1 MKIKAT
7 IERVP
12 GGMMIIPLFLGAA
25 LNTFAPGTAEFFGG
39 FTGALI
45 TGTLPILGVFI
56 FCVGATIDFRS
67 SGYIARKG
75 ITLLLGKIGFAALL
89 GVIAAQFIPDE
100 GIQSGFF
107 AGLSVLAIVAVMNE
121 TNGGLYLAL
130 MNHMGRKEDAGAF
143 AFISTESGPFMT
155 MVTFGVTGLAAFP
168 WETLAATVIPFLLG
182 CILGNLDHDLRDL
195 FSKVVPAIIPFFAFS
210 LGNTLNFGMLIQS
223 GLLGILIGVSV
234 VILSGGSLFLLDRFI
249 ARGDGVAGVAAS
261 STAGAAVA
269 VPYALAEANSTF
281 APVAE
286 SATAIIATSV
296 IVTSL
301 LTPLAT
307 VWVDKKINAKKRKTS
322 PPKNQM
328 TIN

>member
-1 MKIKAT
+1 
-7 IERVP
+7 
-12 GGMMIIPLFLGAA
+12 
-25 LNTFAPGTAEFFGG
+25 
-39 FTGALI
+39 
-45 TGTLPILGVFI
+45 
-56 FCVGATIDFRS
+56 
-67 SGYIARKG
+67 
-75 ITLLLGKIGFAALL
+75 
-89 GVIAAQFIPDE
+89 
-100 GIQSGFF
+100 
-107 AGLSVLAIVAVMNE
+107 
-121 TNGGLYLAL
+121 
-130 MNHMGRKEDAGAF
+130 
-143 AFISTESGPFMT
+143 MT

-195 FSKVVPAIIPFFAFS
+195 FSKVVPVIIPFFAFS

-223 GLLGILIGVSV
+223 GLLGIFIGVSV
-234 VILSGGSLFLLDRFI
+234 VILSGSSLFLLDRFV

-269 VPYALAEANSTF
+269 VPYALAEANASF

-307 VWVDKKINAKKRKTS
+307 VWVDKKIKQKKRRTP

>member
-107 AGLSVLAIVAVMNE
+107 FFFSCLASVRVMYE
-121 TNGGLYLAL
+121 TDVGLYLAL

-223 GLLGILIGVSV
+223 GLLGIFIGVSV
-234 VILSGGSLFLLDRFI
+234 VILSGSSLFLLDRFI

-269 VPYALAEANSTF
+269 VPYALAEANASF

-307 VWVDKKINAKKRKTS
+307 VWVDKKIKQKKRRTP

>member
-130 MNHMGRKEDAGAF
+130 MN
-143 AFISTESGPFMT
+143 I
-155 MVTFGVTGLAAFP
+155 
-168 WETLAATVIPFLLG
+168 WEEKRMRALSPLSVQNLVLL
-182 CILGNLDHDLRDL
+182 
-195 FSKVVPAIIPFFAFS
+195 
-210 LGNTLNFGMLIQS
+210 
-223 GLLGILIGVSV
+223 
-234 VILSGGSLFLLDRFI
+234 
-249 ARGDGVAGVAAS
+249 
-261 STAGAAVA
+261 
-269 VPYALAEANSTF
+269 
-281 APVAE
+281 
-286 SATAIIATSV
+286 
-296 IVTSL
+296 
-301 LTPLAT
+301 
-307 VWVDKKINAKKRKTS
+307 
-322 PPKNQM
+322 
-328 TIN
+328 

>member
-12 GGMMIIPLFLGAA
+12 GGMMIIPLFLGAT

-75 ITLLLGKIGFAALL
+75 LTLLIGKVGFAALL
-89 GVIAAQFIPDE
+89 GLIAAQFIPDE

-155 MVTFGVTGLAAFP
+155 MVTLVLQGLRHFLGRRWLQPSSRFYSAAFSV
-168 WETLAATVIPFLLG
+168 TL
-182 CILGNLDHDLRDL
+182 
-195 FSKVVPAIIPFFAFS
+195 
-210 LGNTLNFGMLIQS
+210 TLNCAICSEKSYRRSFRSSHFHLETRLI
-223 GLLGILIGVSV
+223 
-234 VILSGGSLFLLDRFI
+234 
-249 ARGDGVAGVAAS
+249 
-261 STAGAAVA
+261 
-269 VPYALAEANSTF
+269 
-281 APVAE
+281 
-286 SATAIIATSV
+286 
-296 IVTSL
+296 
-301 LTPLAT
+301 LTC
-307 VWVDKKINAKKRKTS
+307 
-322 PPKNQM
+322 
-328 TIN
+328 

>member
-1 MKIKAT
+1 MKIKAA
-7 IERVP
+7 IERIP

-25 LNTFAPGTAEFFGG
+25 LNTFAPNTAEFFGG

-75 ITLLLGKIGFAALL
+75 MTLLLGKIGFAALL
-89 GVIAAQFIPDE
+89 GLIAAQFIPED

-182 CILGNLDHDLRDL
+182 CILGNLDHELRDL

-210 LGNTLNFGMLIQS
+210 LGNTLNFGMLLQS
-223 GLLGILIGVSV
+223 GLLGIFIGMSV

-269 VPYALAEANSTF
+269 VPYALAEANAAF
-281 APVAE
+281 VPVAE
-286 SATAIIATSV
+286 AATAIIATSV

-307 VWVDKKINAKKRKTS
+307 VWVDKKVRRNKHKT
-322 PPKNQM
+322 PPPDKQA
-328 TIN
+328 TLH

>member
-1 MKIKAT
+1 M
-7 IERVP
+7 
-12 GGMMIIPLFLGAA
+12 LG
-25 LNTFAPGTAEFFGG
+25 
-39 FTGALI
+39 
-45 TGTLPILGVFI
+45 
-56 FCVGATIDFRS
+56 R
-67 SGYIARKG
+67 
-75 ITLLLGKIGFAALL
+75 
-89 GVIAAQFIPDE
+89 
-100 GIQSGFF
+100 
-107 AGLSVLAIVAVMNE
+107 
-121 TNGGLYLAL
+121 
-130 MNHMGRKEDAGAF
+130 
-143 AFISTESGPFMT
+143 
-155 MVTFGVTGLAAFP
+155 
-168 WETLAATVIPFLLG
+168 
-182 CILGNLDHDLRDL
+182 ILGNLDHDLRDL

-249 ARGDGVAGVAAS
+249 ARGDGVAGVATS

-269 VPYALAEANSTF
+269 VPYALAEANSAF

-307 VWVDKKINAKKRKTS
+307 VWVDKKINAKKRKTP

>member
-25 LNTFAPGTAEFFGG
+25 LNTFAPGTADFFGG

-75 ITLLLGKIGFAALL
+75 ITLLLGKVGFAALL

-130 MNHMGRKEDAGAF
+130 MNHMGRKRGCWRFRVYQYRIRTFYDHGDVWCDGTCRISVGNAG
-143 AFISTESGPFMT
+143 SDS
-155 MVTFGVTGLAAFP
+155 
-168 WETLAATVIPFLLG
+168 
-182 CILGNLDHDLRDL
+182 H
-195 FSKVVPAIIPFFAFS
+195 
-210 LGNTLNFGMLIQS
+210 
-223 GLLGILIGVSV
+223 SV
-234 VILSGGSLFLLDRFI
+234 FTRLYTWKS
-249 ARGDGVAGVAAS
+249 
-261 STAGAAVA
+261 
-269 VPYALAEANSTF
+269 
-281 APVAE
+281 
-286 SATAIIATSV
+286 
-296 IVTSL
+296 
-301 LTPLAT
+301 
-307 VWVDKKINAKKRKTS
+307 
-322 PPKNQM
+322 
-328 TIN
+328 

>member
-1 MKIKAT
+1 
-7 IERVP
+7 
-12 GGMMIIPLFLGAA
+12 MIIPLFLGAA
-25 LNTFAPGTAEFFGG
+25 LNTFAPNTAEFFGG

-75 ITLLLGKIGFAALL
+75 MTLLLGKIGFAALL
-89 GVIAAQFIPDE
+89 GLIAAQFIPED

-130 MNHMGRKEDAGAF
+130 VNHIGRKEDAGAF

-155 MVTFGVTGLAAFP
+155 MVTFGITGLAAFP

-182 CILGNLDHDLRDL
+182 CILGNLDHELRDL
-195 FSKVVPAIIPFFAFS
+195 FSKVVPAIIPFFARQHAEFWHAAPIRIAGYIHRGFCGHVIRR
-210 LGNTLNFGMLIQS
+210 L
-223 GLLGILIGVSV
+223 SV
-234 VILSGGSLFLLDRFI
+234 LLDRFI

-261 STAGAAVA
+261 STAVAAVA
-269 VPYALAEANSTF
+269 VPYALAEANAAFVS
-281 APVAE
+281 VAE
-286 SATAIIATSV
+286 AATAIIATSV

-307 VWVDKKINAKKRKTS
+307 VWVDKKVRRNKHKT
-322 PPKNQM
+322 PPPDKQV
-328 TIN
+328 TLH